1 MNIIPK
7 PLSFKVVSPARF
19 KHAASDAVR
28 VDDPTVP
35 KEGYRLVS
43 SREGLKI
50 YASTDAGFYYGKIT
64 AEWLSAEG
72 DMPDVIVTDAPR
84 FGYRGFMIDCARH
97 FFTVEEL
104 LKRIEVASKF
114 KLNVFHWH
122 LTDDQGWRAEIKR
135 YPRLTEIG
143 SYRPSTRGDSK
154 PVKGF
159 YTREDM
165 RLVVEYAAERHIN
178 VLPEVDLPGH
188 MSAAVASY
196 PQLGCTG
203 AEITVKD
210 SFGIHEDVLCAG
222 SDFTYEF
229 IDNVLGELAEIF
241 PFEYFHIGGDEALRL
256 RWLDCEKCQEKMEL
270 NGLSD
275 EDELQGFV
283 MNAALKRLKELGK
296 TGIVWNDGMSLNVSS
311 DAAMQYWKDDA
322 SSLKKAVERI
332 NSGTKTVISP
342 FFAYYL
348 EYPYGMTSLKKC
360 FSRDP
365 VPKGADEENILGV
378 ECALWTEYV
387 ETADKLDYRLFPRLA
402 AVAERGWSEWHTDY
416 RSFKTRLGAAYNIFD
431 KYGVK
436 YATIRKADPAPIGKI
451 AELIGFVA
459 NIMDP
464 TMKESLQ
471 RQKLNRKRL
480 KEKYKTVK

>member
-143 SYRPSTRGDSK
+143 SYRTSTRGDSK

-241 PFEYFHIGGDEALRL
+241 PFEYFYIGGDEAPKKE
-256 RWLDCEKCQEKMEL
+256 WKKCPYWQKTIQDE
-270 NGLSD
+270 GLKD
-275 EDELQGFV
+275 EEDLQGYFNNKIAV
-283 MNAALKRLKELGK
+283 YLQRKGKRMIGWNEILKASKLENSVIAEYWTPQKDAAVEEYLEAGKNVIIAKHQAFYFDMPYAQNRLKTTYGFTPEKYGINAGK
-296 TGIVWNDGMSLNVSS
+296 DG
-311 DAAMQYWKDDA
+311 
-322 SSLKKAVERI
+322 
-332 NSGTKTVISP
+332 
-342 FFAYYL
+342 
-348 EYPYGMTSLKKC
+348 
-360 FSRDP
+360 
-365 VPKGADEENILGV
+365 ILGM
-378 ECALWTEYV
+378 EGTLWTEWISTEERIWFQV
-387 ETADKLDYRLFPRLA
+387 FPRMQALSEVAWTDEKLRNYKDFA
-402 AVAERGWSEWHTDY
+402 A
-416 RSFKTRLGAAYNIFD
+416 RLKRMLPLFD
-431 KYGVK
+431 KAGLGFCPVSMWNPK
-436 YATIRKADPAPIGKI
+436 NPFIRARTLRAFYKSNAHIEYNRAI
-451 AELIGFVA
+451 LI
-459 NIMDP
+459 
-464 TMKESLQ
+464 
-471 RQKLNRKRL
+471 QKRRR
-480 KEKYKTVK
+480 YKF